1 MSWTCITLA
10 FFALLFLF
18 QAFVWKRNAKTKRLP
33 PGPRGFPI
41 FGCLHLL
48 GKYPHRDLHKLAQKY
63 GSIMHLRLGLKPS
76 IVVSSPQA
84 AELFLR
90 THDLV
95 FASRPPVEASKYISY
110 NQMNIIYA
118 PYGSY
123 WRTVRKM
130 CTLELLSNHKIN
142 YFKSIRKEEVDLLI
156 DYVKEAA
163 CGGVAV
169 DLSAKVGALSADMTC
184 RMVFGKKYMD
194 KEFDKRGF
202 KAVIEE
208 TMEIA
213 AAFNMADY
221 IPQISSLDL
230 QGLKRRMK
238 AVAKVFDEFFEKV
251 IDEHVQSKDE
261 NRTKDFVDLMLSFM
275 GSEETEYRIE
285 RDHIKAILLDML
297 AAAMDTSAATIE
309 WALSELIKYPRIMKK
324 VHKELENVVGKDRM
338 VEESDLDNLEYLNM
352 VIKETFRIHPVVPFL
367 IHESREDCTV
377 NGFHIPNKSRIFINT
392 WAIGRDQNTWNDP
405 EKFFPER
412 FMESNIDLRGH
423 DFELIPFGS
432 GRRSC
437 PGMQLG
443 LIMVRLVIA
452 QLMHCFNW
460 ELPDGMVATKL
471 DMTEQ
476 FGVVMSRTKHL
487 WAIPTYRLNKS

>member
-10 FFALLFLF
+10 FLALLFLF
-18 QAFVWKRNAKTKRLP
+18 QAFVLKRNAKTKRLP

-130 CTLELLSNHKIN
+130 CTLELLSNQKIN

-194 KEFDKRGF
+194 KEFDERGF

-213 AAFNMADY
+213 AAFNLADY

-230 QGLKRRMK
+230 QGLKKRMK
-238 AVAKVFDEFFEKV
+238 VVAKVFDEFFEKV

-285 RDHIKAILLDML
+285 RDHIKAILLL
-297 AAAMDTSAATIE
+297 QWT
-309 WALSELIKYPRIMKK
+309 LQQQQ
-324 VHKELENVVGKDRM
+324 
-338 VEESDLDNLEYLNM
+338 LNG
-352 VIKETFRIHPVVPFL
+352 H
-367 IHESREDCTV
+367 S
-377 NGFHIPNKSRIFINT
+377 
-392 WAIGRDQNTWNDP
+392 QN
-405 EKFFPER
+405 
-412 FMESNIDLRGH
+412 S
-423 DFELIPFGS
+423 
-432 GRRSC
+432 
-437 PGMQLG
+437 
-443 LIMVRLVIA
+443 
-452 QLMHCFNW
+452 
-460 ELPDGMVATKL
+460 
-471 DMTEQ
+471 
-476 FGVVMSRTKHL
+476 
-487 WAIPTYRLNKS
+487 